1 MATRVNLP
9 KETVELALQVL
20 IDREKRAQTKQS
32 PQIKEVYEANIKD
45 LNTAKNSLTTIK

>member
-1 MATRVNLP
+1 MATRVDLP

-32 PQIKEVYEANIKD
+32 PQIKEIYEANLQSLQK
-45 LNTAKNSLTTIK
+45 AKNNLTTVK